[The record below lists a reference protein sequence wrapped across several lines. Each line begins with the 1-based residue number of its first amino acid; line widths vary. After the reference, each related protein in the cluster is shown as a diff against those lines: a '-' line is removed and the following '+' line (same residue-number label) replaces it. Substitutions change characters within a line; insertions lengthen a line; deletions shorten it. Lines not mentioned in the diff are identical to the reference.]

1 MRVFRDLDLV
11 EQLGSG
17 MTRILKAY
25 DKSIF
30 KITNKYIQV
39 SFPICEITNKDIR
52 EAVEKKK
59 KNAIADVM
67 FDNPRITVNSLASY
81 FRMSKSTM
89 SRNIKKM
96 QEEGKIERIGSNRNG
111 KWKVNK

>member
-1 MRVFRDLDLV
+1 
-11 EQLGSG
+11 
-17 MTRILKAY
+17 
-25 DKSIF
+25 
-30 KITNKYIQV
+30 
-39 SFPICEITNKDIR
+39 
-52 EAVEKKK
+52 
-59 KNAIADVM
+59 M
-67 FDNPRITVNSLASY
+67 FDNSRITVNSLASY

>member
-1 MRVFRDLDLV
+1 
-11 EQLGSG
+11 
-17 MTRILKAY
+17 
-25 DKSIF
+25 
-30 KITNKYIQV
+30 
-39 SFPICEITNKDIR
+39 
-52 EAVEKKK
+52 
-59 KNAIADVM
+59 M

-111 KWKVNK
+111 KWTVNT